1 MCAPLTLSW
10 ESHLY
15 TSIVYLSAVGSLSS
29 NFPGK
34 RLDDVIHSYPPSTF
48 NFWPYLRA
56 RETELAERRN
66 RYRQSFLHRFYET
79 FEPIDRRIWTSP
91 DNPKQYAVAVR

>member
-1 MCAPLTLSW
+1 M
-10 ESHLY
+10 
-15 TSIVYLSAVGSLSS
+15 SAAVILSS

-34 RLDDVIHSYPPSTF
+34 RLDNIVRSYSPSTF

-56 RETELAERRN
+56 RKIELTEQRSL
-66 RYRQSFLHRFYET
+66 YLQSFLHRFYEN
-79 FEPIDRRIWTSP
+79 FEPVDRRLWASP